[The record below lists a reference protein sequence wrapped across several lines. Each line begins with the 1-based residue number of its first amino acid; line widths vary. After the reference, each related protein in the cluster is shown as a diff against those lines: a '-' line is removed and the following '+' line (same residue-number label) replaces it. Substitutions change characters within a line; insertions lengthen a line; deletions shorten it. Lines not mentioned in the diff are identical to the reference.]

1 MLSKISFHMPRLAEE
16 FDLHIEDAAKRIK
29 EIIRKTPLEYNHTLS
44 NRFKA
49 HVYLKRED
57 LQVVRSYK
65 LRGAYN
71 MMSSLSPKLLSKG
84 VTCASAGNHAQG
96 VAYSCNKMKV
106 RGVIF
111 MPKITPKQ
119 KIEQTKMFG
128 NGYIEIVLVGDTFDE
143 SAEAAKKYTK
153 EYDMT
158 FIPPF
163 DDTLIIEGQ
172 GTIGIEILEDFKEDK
187 IDYIFIPNGG
197 GGLCAG
203 VGTYIKD
210 HSPETQII
218 GVEPTGAASMK
229 TAFTEGHPVTLDKID
244 KFIDGAAV
252 KRVGNITYNICKK
265 VLDTICLVPEG
276 EVCSTILKLYN
287 EDAIVAEPAGAL
299 SISALNH
306 YASKI
311 KGKNVICIV
320 SGSNNDINRMQEIK
334 ERSLIFEGLK
344 HYFIVR
350 FPQRPNALRD
360 FVNHV
365 LNEHV
370 DIVRFEYMKKNE
382 RETGPALVGIEL
394 DSYSEY
400 EKLWER
406 MVKYG
411 LDFTPLDPTSDIG
424 KYIV

>member
-1 MLSKISFHMPRLAEE
+1 MAVKLLNKYN
-16 FDLHIEDAAKRIK
+16 LHIEEAAQKLRNIV
-29 EIIRKTPLEYNHTLS
+29 RKTPLEYNHTLS
-44 NRFKA
+44 NRFQA
-49 HVYLKRED
+49 NIYLKRED
-57 LQVVRSYK
+57 LQIVRSYK

-71 MMSSLSPKLLSKG
+71 MMSSLSSDLLAKG
-84 VTCASAGNHAQG
+84 VVCASAGNHAQG
-96 VAYSCNKMKV
+96 VAFSCNNMKV
-106 RGVIF
+106 NGVIF

-119 KIEQTKMFG
+119 KIQQTKMFG
-128 NGYIEIVLVGDTFDE
+128 NGFVEIILVGDTFDE

-153 EYDMT
+153 KHNMT

-163 DDTLIIEGQ
+163 DDTRIIEGQ
-172 GTIGIEILEDFKEDK
+172 GTIGIEILEQFTEGK

-197 GGLCAG
+197 GGLCSG
-203 VGTYIKD
+203 VGAYFKD
-210 HSPETQII
+210 YSPKTQVV
-218 GVEPTGAASMK
+218 GVEPAGAASMK
-229 TAFTEGHPVTLDKID
+229 AALKAQHPVTLETID
-244 KFIDGAAV
+244 KFVDGAAV
-252 KRVGNITYNICKK
+252 KRIGDITYPICEE
-265 VLDTICLVPEG
+265 VLDKVCLVPEG

-299 SISALNH
+299 SISALSH
-306 YASKI
+306 YAPEI
-311 KGKNVICIV
+311 KGKNVVCIV

-350 FPQRPNALRD
+350 FPQRSNALRD
-360 FVNHV
+360 FVNQV

-394 DSYSEY
+394 DSYGEY

-406 MVKYG
+406 MQNYG